1 MNLDQETLVLFG
13 IVTNHLPLAGN
24 VTNLDSAHVPGMH
37 SADDLCQETTQEWCL
52 KILKLGDGKLL
63 TVSVASLSDQE
74 YVILS
79 STHTYTYINIYIYS
93 IITIFICALHV
104 HKHYSTQYNRTRI
117 PLLGQVQQ
125 QPTPLLTTFVLAGQ
139 ICDGTLHI

>member
-79 STHTYTYINIYIYS
+79 STHTYTYINIYI
-93 IITIFICALHV
+93 
-104 HKHYSTQYNRTRI
+104 
-117 PLLGQVQQ
+117 
-125 QPTPLLTTFVLAGQ
+125 VL
-139 ICDGTLHI
+139 